1 MNLFL
6 MCRMFFAFVRHN
18 VIMYVQKAEVIRM
31 NSEEKLKE
39 FLKNNH
45 GYITTEDLLKLGIKK
60 SSIHN
65 FVDNNIIEKVSHG
78 LYIDSMNIADEYYIL
93 QKKYPLVVF
102 SYNTALYILNL
113 TNRTPNIIDI
123 LCLEKKL

>member
-1 MNLFL
+1 
-6 MCRMFFAFVRHN
+6 
-18 VIMYVQKAEVIRM
+18 M

-45 GYITTEDLLKLGIKK
+45 GYITTNDLLKLGIKK

-65 FVDNNIIEKVSHG
+65 FIDNKIIEKVSHG
-78 LYIDSMNIADEYYIL
+78 LYMDSINIADEYYIL

-102 SYNTALYILNL
+102 SYNTAFSYL
-113 TNRTPNIIDI
+113 TFFN
-123 LCLEKKL
+123 KLIHA